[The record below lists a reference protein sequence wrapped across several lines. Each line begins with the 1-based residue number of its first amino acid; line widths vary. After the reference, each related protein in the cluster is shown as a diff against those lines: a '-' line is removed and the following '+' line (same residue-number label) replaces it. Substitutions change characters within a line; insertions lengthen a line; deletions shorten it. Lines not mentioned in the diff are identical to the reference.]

1 MRKMF
6 LVNKSN
12 VKMVNYVIDN
22 NNVTIKSNGQTA
34 VIIDSFLKNYYHING
49 KLPIFEKYV
58 IEKSD
63 SILMFDKLA
72 FYKNLPCQTLGSL
85 IKLGLI
91 DFTINE

>member
-1 MRKMF
+1 MF

-12 VKMVNYVIDN
+12 VKVVDYNIDGN
-22 NNVTIKSNGQTA
+22 TVTIFSSGQTA
-34 VIIDSFLKNYYHING
+34 VLVDNFLKYYYYNNG

-58 IEKSD
+58 IEKTD
-63 SILMFDKLA
+63 SILMFDKIA

-91 DFTINE
+91 DFNING